1 MERTTSISAL
11 VRSSELAAIVPYSM
25 NHIRR
30 LEYVGEFPKRVRIG
44 PNRVGWVRTEVEKW
58 LGDRIGERQA

>member
-1 MERTTSISAL
+1 MEQPKRIPAL

-30 LEYVGEFPKRVRIG
+30 LECAGAFPQRVRLG
-44 PNRVGWVRTEVEKW
+44 ANRVGWVRAEVEAWIGK
-58 LGDRIGERQA
+58 RIGERQK